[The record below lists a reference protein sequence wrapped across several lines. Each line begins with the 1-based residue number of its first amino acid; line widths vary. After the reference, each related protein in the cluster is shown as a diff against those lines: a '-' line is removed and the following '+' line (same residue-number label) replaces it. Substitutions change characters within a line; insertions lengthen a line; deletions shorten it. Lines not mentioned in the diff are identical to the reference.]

1 MQFLANA
8 FFSRSQKL
16 HKAGTLCSL
25 VELVCNG
32 IKLGVNPPKIIRVL
46 IPKLKL
52 QFWNLS
58 SAHSTGTHNYTCSV
72 SRTHQ
77 AALVLA
83 IKRST
88 TDALTI
94 ISDVIKVKA
103 FQCFLPTGDFFSYFK
118 GIIASCKES

>member
-1 MQFLANA
+1 MQL
-8 FFSRSQKL
+8 S
-16 HKAGTLCSL
+16 
-25 VELVCNG
+25 
-32 IKLGVNPPKIIRVL
+32 L

-103 FQCFLPTGDFFSYFK
+103 IQCASIPIGDFSTHISK
-118 GIIASCKES
+118 ASGYEQEEYVLEDANEPQR